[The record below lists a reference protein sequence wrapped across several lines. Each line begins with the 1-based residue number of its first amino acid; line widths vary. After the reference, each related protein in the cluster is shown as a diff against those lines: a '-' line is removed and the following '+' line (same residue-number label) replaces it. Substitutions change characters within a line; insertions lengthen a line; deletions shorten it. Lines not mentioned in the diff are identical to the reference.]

1 MCCVYYYVIIS
12 LFVQDTSTPNV
23 RTSNS
28 GRFECAANLGNNVS
42 VYVWFGCSVRIMVQV

>member
-23 RTSNS
+23 RTSS